1 MKIEKKFLTSKVG
14 RRIMGLFVFCALVPI
29 SALAIVSFTRVSG
42 ELDKQNERQLHQ
54 SCKAL
59 VMSILERMNILQ
71 NEVKALCAN
80 PILSANAFTRN
91 QSEEYGKDLK
101 NRFKGLAFITHSG
114 ELFSRF
120 GQIHKPPALSPEE
133 MQHLR
138 SGRTLVLTHT
148 GVDTRSKMHM
158 MRLINPLDRTQG
170 ILYGEINT
178 FYLWLLNQKP
188 EDVLPYKTE
197 LFVLDNRNQVIYST
211 IPAPSALRNRPEYKM
226 PRTGRGIFEWRHK
239 GESYKASFRSLNIKY
254 NPKHP
259 QWTVVLTVPNET
271 INKPMAQ
278 FKRIFPLIVLLSF
291 WVVLLL
297 AFVQIRR
304 TTRPLE
310 KLGEGTR
317 RIAMRDFDSRVKVT
331 SGDEFEELATSF
343 NNMAKQLGRQFNAL
357 TTMAEIDR
365 AILSALDTERIVRT
379 VFNSMRQFLP
389 YDSLSVTLLDPKGL
403 NPGRTFMETGSR
415 LKLFENV
422 HIPPAELERFVAGQ
436 EFVVINAREEFPP
449 YLATNMGSS
458 IKSIVLLP
466 LFFKKELAGIIT
478 LGSFDSSPPDQEDLD
493 QARQLADQVAVALAN
508 AQLLE
513 DLDALNWGTLRAL
526 ARAVDAKS
534 PWTAGHSERV
544 TTKALQIGQVMGLT
558 ADELDNL
565 HRGGLLHDIGKIGI
579 PVSILDKPGRLTDE
593 EFKAI
598 RRHSAIGASILEPI
612 AAYAN
617 AIPIVL
623 QHHEHL
629 DGKGYPQGLAGE
641 KISLGARILA
651 VADVYDAL
659 RSDRPYREGMP
670 AERVIQIIE
679 EEAGKQFD
687 PNVVQALLQII
698 REERVER

>member
-1 MKIEKKFLTSKVG
+1 
-14 RRIMGLFVFCALVPI
+14 
-29 SALAIVSFTRVSG
+29 
-42 ELDKQNERQLHQ
+42 
-54 SCKAL
+54 
-59 VMSILERMNILQ
+59 
-71 NEVKALCAN
+71 
-80 PILSANAFTRN
+80 
-91 QSEEYGKDLK
+91 
-101 NRFKGLAFITHSG
+101 
-114 ELFSRF
+114 
-120 GQIHKPPALSPEE
+120 
-133 MQHLR
+133 
-138 SGRTLVLTHT
+138 
-148 GVDTRSKMHM
+148 MHM

-271 INKPMAQ
+271 INRPMAQ

-422 HIPPAELERFVAGQ
+422 HIPPAELERFAQ
-436 EFVVINAREEFPP
+436 IWEAASSRLYCSPFSLRRNWQ
-449 YLATNMGSS
+449 GSS
-458 IKSIVLLP
+458 LWVHLIRLL
-466 LFFKKELAGIIT
+466 LIRKTWIR
-478 LGSFDSSPPDQEDLD
+478 PD
-493 QARQLADQVAVALAN
+493 
-508 AQLLE
+508 
-513 DLDALNWGTLRAL
+513 NWLIRWQ
-526 ARAVDAKS
+526 S
-534 PWTAGHSERV
+534 PWPMPNCWKIWMRSTG
-544 TTKALQIGQVMGLT
+544 AL
-558 ADELDNL
+558 
-565 HRGGLLHDIGKIGI
+565 
-579 PVSILDKPGRLTDE
+579 
-593 EFKAI
+593 
-598 RRHSAIGASILEPI
+598 
-612 AAYAN
+612 
-617 AIPIVL
+617 
-623 QHHEHL
+623 
-629 DGKGYPQGLAGE
+629 
-641 KISLGARILA
+641 
-651 VADVYDAL
+651 
-659 RSDRPYREGMP
+659 
-670 AERVIQIIE
+670 
-679 EEAGKQFD
+679 
-687 PNVVQALLQII
+687 
-698 REERVER
+698 